1 MMIELK
7 RLNGEIY
14 YLNPLLI
21 ETVEARPDVVIT
33 LITGKKL
40 VVANALNEV
49 ITAIQSF
56 IERMTPTQMVWGV
69 LNQTDDD
76 M

>member
-1 MMIELK
+1 MIELT
-7 RLNGEIY
+7 RLNGETY

>member
-1 MMIELK
+1 MIELK

-40 VVANALNEV
+40 VVANTLDEV
-49 ITAIQSF
+49 LAAFQSAMRLF
-56 IERMTPTQMVWGV
+56 TPTQVAWEV
-69 LNQTDDD
+69 FKNTRHES
-76 M
+76 